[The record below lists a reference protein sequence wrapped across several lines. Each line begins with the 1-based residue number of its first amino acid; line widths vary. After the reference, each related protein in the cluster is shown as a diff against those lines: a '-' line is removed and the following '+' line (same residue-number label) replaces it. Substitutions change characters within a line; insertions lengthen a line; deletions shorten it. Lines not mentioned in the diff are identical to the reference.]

1 MQAESEAASLLP
13 NLGISLTNLADPSS
27 ISILTISSIP
37 TSKLGVPIGPRKS
50 FTHADYTVGW
60 VCPLEVELI
69 AALEMLDEEHKRL
82 AQQPADHNVYH
93 LGSIAGHNIVIAGLA
108 QAGNCVAATVVA
120 QMRLTSPSI
129 RFGLLVGIGGG
140 VPVVTEEGMLR
151 LGHVVVSKPV
161 GLYSGVIQYDRGKAE
176 VGQFVRTGAL
186 APPPPVLLVAAQSL
200 ATERARSLDDPLLQ
214 NIRRIDT
221 NLPRLRCYR
230 FPGAE
235 NDFLFPT
242 SYIHSL
248 KVHRGTI
255 ASADL
260 VLKDGSKRDLLGE
273 EYGVLCFEMEAAGA
287 LSDFPCL
294 VIRGISDYCDSH
306 KNDQWHGFAAAAYA
320 RQLFFHMPVDQVEQS
335 SVSIDNPGFRRMVQR
350 KMGTGLWLLETTEF
364 REWKAKKGVLY
375 CPGIPGAGKTIFSAV
390 IIDHLQEIKATDHT
404 QQVQKL
410 DDILASILK
419 QLVQSSPVI
428 PDDLRAVYQRR
439 RNDGPRLRQHE
450 IYRFLESIFN
460 VFSQIYI
467 VVDALDECLDS
478 DGTRNAVIS
487 NILNLQQSG
496 NLSLL
501 ATARH
506 IPEISARFEPYLTLE
521 VQASDADVKCFILSH
536 VHEVSNCLRRN
547 ANLSELI
554 VAEIAATA
562 RGMYVLRP
570 EHL

>member
-1 MQAESEAASLLP
+1 MESEEKSTLL
-13 NLGISLTNLADPSS
+13 SRDP
-27 ISILTISSIP
+27 
-37 TSKLGVPIGPRKS
+37 R
-50 FTHADYTVGW
+50 
-60 VCPLEVELI
+60 C
-69 AALEMLDEEHKRL
+69 R
-82 AQQPADHNVYH
+82 
-93 LGSIAGHNIVIAGLA
+93 
-108 QAGNCVAATVVA
+108 
-120 QMRLTSPSI
+120 
-129 RFGLLVGIGGG
+129 
-140 VPVVTEEGMLR
+140 
-151 LGHVVVSKPV
+151 
-161 GLYSGVIQYDRGKAE
+161 
-176 VGQFVRTGAL
+176 
-186 APPPPVLLVAAQSL
+186 
-200 ATERARSLDDPLLQ
+200 Q
-214 NIRRIDT
+214 N
-221 NLPRLRCYR
+221 N
-230 FPGAE
+230 
-235 NDFLFPT
+235 
-242 SYIHSL
+242 
-248 KVHRGTI
+248 
-255 ASADL
+255 
-260 VLKDGSKRDLLGE
+260 
-273 EYGVLCFEMEAAGA
+273 
-287 LSDFPCL
+287 
-294 VIRGISDYCDSH
+294 
-306 KNDQWHGFAAAAYA
+306 
-320 RQLFFHMPVDQVEQS
+320 
-335 SVSIDNPGFRRMVQR
+335 
-350 KMGTGLWLLETTEF
+350 
-364 REWKAKKGVLY
+364 
-375 CPGIPGAGKTIFSAV
+375 FSAV

-404 QQVQKL
+404 VGLAYVFCNYRQQQVQKL

-428 PDDLRAVYQRR
+428 PDDLRAVYQRH